1 METEAEYPEKD
12 AFQDVETPE
21 RTPFQKVLI
30 LDRKLDALEDNIKL
44 KQAQLK
50 QASGIIQKIK
60 INQQIRQLK
69 AKKHELCQQL
79 QELMPDWR

>member
-1 METEAEYPEKD
+1 MENEYPEREVLS
-12 AFQDVETPE
+12 DVETPE

-30 LDRKLDALEDNIKL
+30 LDRKIEALEDNIKTRQ
-44 KQAQLK
+44 KQLK
-50 QASGIIQKIK
+50 EASGIIQRFK

-69 AKKHELCQQL
+69 QKKHELSLQL